1 MTINVFDAV
10 RKATDPM
17 GIDGEQVSAIPPSA
31 KEVLARL
38 GTLGFVVVA
47 PLDIAEDIIREV
59 EDTVTDSPRTP
70 PDERT
75 FDLPSGEWG
84 ALDEGDRA
92 AVGEW
97 ENRR

>member
-47 PLDIAEDIIREV
+47 PLDIGNLPGQIIDGEVWVRASDVRARAPAGSHPDPERRRREIAK
-59 EDTVTDSPRTP
+59 
-70 PDERT
+70 
-75 FDLPSGEWG
+75 PSSWT
-84 ALDEGDRA
+84 L
-92 AVGEW
+92 
-97 ENRR
+97 